1 MMPGTLAAA
10 NVEELRVTEFSDLLR
25 DRASAIWEL
34 EHRHPFVVELGNGTL
49 PLEKFQWYMKQ
60 DYLFLIDF
68 SRVIAMAVAKADT
81 LEDMGWFA
89 RLLHETLN
97 TEMALHVSFCKDFG
111 IPEADLLATRRS
123 PTTLAYVDHM
133 LSSAHAGTIGEI
145 AATLLPC
152 SWGYAEIGQTLERPR
167 QARRPPPLLSL
178 DRNVQLA
185 RVRRAGGVAPLV
197 HRPHSDGPAGQAAEA
212 SCRHLRREQQVRV
225 PFLGRRLPYGD
236 MARLG
241 VRVYTRSGI
250 RRATGMR
257 PPRNRPAACAV
268 SRLWLQG
275 CPRPRTDRLRPDT
288 RLPQAG

>member
-1 MMPGTLAAA
+1 M
-10 NVEELRVTEFSDLLR
+10 TEFSDLLR

-34 EHRHPFVVELGNGTL
+34 EHQHPFVVELGNGTL

-133 LSSAHAGTIGEI
+133 LSTAHAGTIGEI

-152 SWGYAEIGQTLERPR
+152 SWGYAEIGQTLERRGKPVDH
-167 QARRPPPLLSL
+167 PLYCRWIEMYSSPEFGELAEWLRSFI
-178 DRNVQLA
+178 DRIAMDL
-185 RVRRAGGVAPLV
+185 
-197 HRPHSDGPAGQAAEA
+197 AGQAARA
-212 SCRHLRREQQVRV
+212 LGRHLRRQQQVRV
-225 PFLGRRLPYGD
+225 PLLGRRLPHGD

-241 VRVYTRSGI
+241 VR
-250 RRATGMR
+250 A
-257 PPRNRPAACAV
+257 
-268 SRLWLQG
+268 
-275 CPRPRTDRLRPDT
+275 DT
-288 RLPQAG
+288 RLRNSSRNRHETASEQASGLCSFSSVVTRVSAPADR

>member
-1 MMPGTLAAA
+1 M
-10 NVEELRVTEFSDLLR
+10 TEFSDLLR

-111 IPEADLLATRRS
+111 ISEADLLATRRS

-133 LSSAHAGTIGEI
+133 LTSAHAGTIGEI

-152 SWGYAEIGQTLERPR
+152 SWGYAEIGQTLEKRGKPVDH
-167 QARRPPPLLSL
+167 PLYCRWIEMYSSPEFGELAEWLRSFI
-178 DRNVQLA
+178 DRIAMDLPDRHRERLA
-185 RVRRAGGVAPLV
+185 DIFIANSKYEYLFW
-197 HRPHSDGPAGQAAEA
+197 DAAYRMETWP
-212 SCRHLRREQQVRV
+212 V
-225 PFLGRRLPYGD
+225 
-236 MARLG
+236 
-241 VRVYTRSGI
+241 
-250 RRATGMR
+250 
-257 PPRNRPAACAV
+257 
-268 SRLWLQG
+268 
-275 CPRPRTDRLRPDT
+275 
-288 RLPQAG
+288 

>member
-1 MMPGTLAAA
+1 M
-10 NVEELRVTEFSDLLR
+10 EESRVTEFSGLLR

-152 SWGYAEIGQTLERPR
+152 SWGYAEIGQTLE
-167 QARRPPPLLSL
+167 ARGKPVDHPLYCRWIEMYSSPEFGELAEWLRSFI
-178 DRNVQLA
+178 DRIAMDLPDRHRERLA
-185 RVRRAGGVAPLV
+185 DIFIANSKYEYLFW
-197 HRPHSDGPAGQAAEA
+197 DAAYRMETWP
-212 SCRHLRREQQVRV
+212 V
-225 PFLGRRLPYGD
+225 
-236 MARLG
+236 
-241 VRVYTRSGI
+241 
-250 RRATGMR
+250 
-257 PPRNRPAACAV
+257 
-268 SRLWLQG
+268 
-275 CPRPRTDRLRPDT
+275 
-288 RLPQAG
+288 

>member
-1 MMPGTLAAA
+1 M
-10 NVEELRVTEFSDLLR
+10 TEFSGLLR

-97 TEMALHVSFCKDFG
+97 TEMSLHVSFCKDFG

-133 LSSAHAGTIGEI
+133 LSTAHAGTMGEI

-152 SWGYAEIGQTLERPR
+152 SWGYAEIGQTLERRGKPVDHPLRNSSRNRHETASEQASGLCSFSSVVTRVSAPADRLGFDKIHVFRR
-167 QARRPPPLLSL
+167 QA
-178 DRNVQLA
+178 
-185 RVRRAGGVAPLV
+185 
-197 HRPHSDGPAGQAAEA
+197 EA
-212 SCRHLRREQQVRV
+212 
-225 PFLGRRLPYGD
+225 
-236 MARLG
+236 
-241 VRVYTRSGI
+241 
-250 RRATGMR
+250 
-257 PPRNRPAACAV
+257 
-268 SRLWLQG
+268 
-275 CPRPRTDRLRPDT
+275 
-288 RLPQAG
+288 

>member
-1 MMPGTLAAA
+1 M
-10 NVEELRVTEFSDLLR
+10 TEFSDLLR

-34 EHRHPFVVELGNGTL
+34 EHQHPFVVELGNGTL

-97 TEMALHVSFCKDFG
+97 TEMALHVSFCEGLRD
-111 IPEADLLATRRS
+111 TRGR
-123 PTTLAYVDHM
+123 PPGNPPVAHDPRLRGPHALQRPRRHDRRNRGDAPAM
-133 LSSAHAGTIGEI
+133 LVGLRRDRAGAGG
-145 AATLLPC
+145 
-152 SWGYAEIGQTLERPR
+152 SR

-185 RVRRAGGVAPLV
+185 RVRRAGRVAPLV
-197 HRPHSDGPAGQAAEA
+197 HRPHSDRTCSDRQRERLADIFVANSKYEYLFWDAAYRME
-212 SCRHLRREQQVRV
+212 S
-225 PFLGRRLPYGD
+225 

-241 VRVYTRSGI
+241 VRVGTRSRI

-257 PPRNRPAACAV
+257 PPRNRKAPRANPG
-268 SRLWLQG
+268 LW
-275 CPRPRTDRLRPDT
+275 
-288 RLPQAG
+288 

>member
-1 MMPGTLAAA
+1 MMPAPWAAA

-34 EHRHPFVVELGNGTL
+34 EHQHPFVVELGNGTL

-89 RLLHETLN
+89 RLLDETLN

-133 LSSAHAGTIGEI
+133 LTSAHAGTIGEI

-152 SWGYAEIGQTLERPR
+152 SWGYAEIGQTLEARGKPVDHPLYCRWIEMYSSPEFGELAEWLRSFIDRIAMDLPDR
-167 QARRPPPLLSL
+167 QR
-178 DRNVQLA
+178 
-185 RVRRAGGVAPLV
+185 
-197 HRPHSDGPAGQAAEA
+197 EA
-212 SCRHLRREQQVRV
+212 SCQTSSSRTAGTSTSSGTPPTAWRHGPSRRQSLYPLRN
-225 PFLGRRLPYGD
+225 
-236 MARLG
+236 
-241 VRVYTRSGI
+241 SS
-250 RRATGMR
+250 
-257 PPRNRPAACAV
+257 RNRHETASEQASGLCSFSSVVTRASAPA
-268 SRLWLQG
+268 
-275 CPRPRTDRLRPDT
+275 DR
-288 RLPQAG
+288 